1 MIPVFRKKVKT
12 RFQNI
17 YAEKDF
23 LIFS

>member
-1 MIPVFRKKVKT
+1 MLPVFPKKVKT